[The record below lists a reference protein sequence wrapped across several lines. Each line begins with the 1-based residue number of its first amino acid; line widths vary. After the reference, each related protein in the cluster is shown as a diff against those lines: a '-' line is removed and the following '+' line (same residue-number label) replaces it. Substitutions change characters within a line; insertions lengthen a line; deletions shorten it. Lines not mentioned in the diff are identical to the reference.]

1 MASLRLSL
9 LGSLRVMVGDAPATF
24 ESDTARSLLAY
35 LAVESDQP
43 HRREALVGLL
53 WPDSPEDIARRNL
66 RQTLYALRQAIGD
79 HTAQPPYLL
88 ISRGEIQ
95 FNTATNHS
103 LDVATFEALLAAC
116 DAHPHENIE
125 SCLACAERLRQA
137 VNLYRGEFLAQFFL
151 DDSAAFEEWPWVQ
164 RERLHRRAL
173 DSLTQL
179 ADYYSERLWD

>member
-1 MASLRLSL
+1 MAALSLAL
-9 LGSLRVMVGDAPATF
+9 LGSLQVTIAGRAAKF
-24 ESDTARSLLAY
+24 KSDKARALLAY
-35 LAVESDQP
+35 LGVEASRPQ
-43 HRREALVGLL
+43 RREILMGLL
-53 WPDSPEDIARRNL
+53 WPESTEDVARHNL
-66 RQTLYALRQAIGD
+66 RQTLYALRQAISD
-79 HTAQPPYLL
+79 PTAQPPYLF
-88 ISRGEIQ
+88 ISRDEIQ
-95 FNTATNHS
+95 FNSAS
-103 LDVATFEALLAAC
+103 DYALDVVIFNALLAAC

>member
-1 MASLRLSL
+1 MAALSLAL
-9 LGSLRVMVGDAPATF
+9 LGSLQVTIAGRAAKF
-24 ESDTARSLLAY
+24 ESDKARALLAY
-35 LAVESDQP
+35 LGVEASRPQ
-43 HRREALVGLL
+43 RREILMGLL
-53 WPDSPEDIARRNL
+53 WSESPEDVARRNL